1 MELREFKKLHEPLDV
16 NGDASQTHI
25 DAPKHANLD
34 HLRLV
39 ARNHVVMGG
48 GEIA

>member
-1 MELREFKKLHEPLDV
+1 MELHELLGI

-25 DAPKHANLD
+25 RAPKHANLD

-39 ARNHVVMGG
+39 A
-48 GEIA
+48 